1 MSSALERLK
10 QLESGEISSWLVE
23 AKARQESKGW
33 RRLSFQI
40 ALRILT
46 EIRAQKAVNGMT
58 QKKLAEALA
67 VSPQY
72 INKVLRG
79 HENLTLET
87 ISKIEQVLGI
97 PLIEIPQFGAVV
109 SIENTVGSLMV
120 CKNLSKPIG
129 SKTASIEDEK
139 WSHFEINHEPDG
151 TYGY

>member
-1 MSSALERLK
+1 
-10 QLESGEISSWLVE
+10 V
-23 AKARQESKGW
+23 W
-33 RRLSFQI
+33 RRRSFRI

-46 EIRAQKAVNGMT
+46 EIREQKTVNGMT
-58 QKKLAEALA
+58 QKRLADALD

-79 HENLTLET
+79 QENLTLET

-97 PLIEIPQFGAVV
+97 TLIEIPQFSAVV
-109 SIENTVGSLMV
+109 SMESTKGSLTV

-139 WSHFEINHEPDG
+139 WSDFEISYEPDG